1 MYHEAVSGREL
12 RIWMGMLYP
21 VAVQLAAK
29 MEWWRSGLTA
39 LLSLIIVWCVWK
51 WGRITPWIGLG
62 TALIALAFATQILK
76 DASQVWK
83 GNSYPAVPLLLLVL
97 ALWSSWKGAKAAASV
112 GCVLFWVVLI
122 IYPLVCG
129 GAIRDVRWEWTRFG
143 EGISWELCLL
153 LLLPATGKILMKDKA
168 GGTVPIILVVLTA
181 LSGLLTS
188 GILGSAQGE
197 GFYEMVRAIDLLGVV
212 KHFEALISAAATLG
226 WFVFLNIILTVS
238 GGAGEMFGKNGRVF
252 AIGGSVVIAVGM
264 LCNVHISTG
273 VLAITG
279 AIFWV
284 LLPVLTQGI
293 EQIKKAKKREK
304 GT

>member
-1 MYHEAVSGREL
+1 M
-12 RIWMGMLYP
+12 
-21 VAVQLAAK
+21 
-29 MEWWRSGLTA
+29 
-39 LLSLIIVWCVWK
+39 
-51 WGRITPWIGLG
+51 
-62 TALIALAFATQILK
+62 
-76 DASQVWK
+76 
-83 GNSYPAVPLLLLVL
+83 
-97 ALWSSWKGAKAAASV
+97 
-112 GCVLFWVVLI
+112 LFWVVLI

-129 GAIRDVRWEWTRFG
+129 AAIRDVRWEWIRFG

-264 LCNVHISTG
+264 LCNIHISTG